1 MSYTAA
7 QLTTFFTNVHVGRA
21 PTAAEQLVLNAWA
34 SQNASG
40 TLSDA
45 MALQNVINTA
55 DGETA
60 VAIAT
65 YQYFTGLTPTAGGLT
80 YLVNSPANTT
90 DLNDPYYANF
100 GLENRY
106 INFASNLAL
115 GGPSAAAFASTYGS
129 LSITQV
135 IEVAYETIIGTAQ
148 AQAAGYN
155 AAAAKADIGGA
166 ARMAY
171 FNSLVAQNFPT
182 ATAAQKD
189 LALKAEI
196 IGYIMA
202 EAIKADVGAYAA
214 SINNLL
220 ADLAVDNIATLNT
233 DLTATYGSATTATPL
248 GAGVDTITANVFNAA
263 RVFNPG
269 GTDQVNSLNDDD
281 VLTGVGTDPTLNFTF
296 VNDSDTN
303 DYDITPTLRN
313 VQVVNVTFATDGSGA
328 GAATLDL
335 QDATGLDDSVNVFR
349 VDDDLVTAAVRNL
362 GNDGITPDTLSVN
375 NTNAPAS
382 TVLFTYTDTAL
393 AGAADSVKVS
403 ANNIEVASLVVQTNA
418 ATAGIGLETINLNSI
433 GGANKIGVLTAEDL
447 ENLTVTGSKN
457 LTLGTTSTT
466 TNAGLVEATRFGA
479 GLANVAGSL
488 NAIDASAFTANL
500 DITLGS
506 EMNAGKDGTSGVA
519 SDVVVK
525 GGAGN
530 DVFRLANANIDAKV
544 GAGTGDS
551 IDGGAGTNS
560 LVILGS
566 STINNTVSKVQALE
580 IRTGHDAGVV
590 ADTVAV
596 DASKVTDLAT
606 TLIRNEGQDFVGG
619 VWVSASEV
627 STVNLTKMSAAQLQ
641 ALTVLHGTTGNS
653 NILNN
658 VINATLTTAT
668 GTADTA
674 AITIMDGT
682 NADPRFNLQFS
693 SAGTENVKL
702 TDSDTESNSVRLVTA
717 HTGTLTLLG
726 GQTGLYMNL
735 DTLPVAGTTGGAF
748 QKDMSGGILDG
759 TLRADLS
766 NATTTTG
773 VLDIGNV
780 AADRFGGVAVDAATY
795 ASDIILRVG
804 TNAASTD
811 GAQTITLGTGNDTVI
826 FDVVALADVTSGTA
840 GLTNADIVKGGLGS
854 DTLAIDGHGKN
865 IIVQQSEWDNVSQFE
880 TLRLMGNGGFKYF
893 LQLDND
899 LIDNN
904 GGDLLAIVNDDQSAV
919 SAVTNVDAAANNSAA
934 VIFLNQLSA
943 NNHISYDG
951 EEGGGS
957 TIDRFVVNDANTNGG
972 NIIDGGEVDL
982 RNTGWVG
989 GLAGQRSNDILEVRN
1004 TATVTTS
1011 DLTNVKNVGVLVMNN
1026 DQAVTQTL
1034 NLTLNDATVD
1044 LLVDAGHASSATEVE
1059 QVRIVANDGL
1069 MTDEAGNAIVAVA
1082 GSALNVEA
1090 RGLTA
1095 KSSLS
1100 IIGDT
1105 GFAINDTVNISTN
1118 VGSATPHFIDLAAG
1132 AGDTVN
1138 WYGNFGSAVIVMG
1151 VAGTAAFTTGAT
1163 TTTHDMRNVEVV
1175 NLFNAASTT
1184 GATVTGTAATDTI
1197 TGTEQAD
1204 TINGAGG
1211 ADTINGGGGNDLIT
1225 GGTGRDVMN
1234 GGAGNDSFIFAAGV
1248 ADTVGAAASIAG
1260 VDLIQDL
1267 NLGTIL
1273 PAGAID
1279 SIDLTVAVANVGTTN
1294 TGSVTEA
1301 TFIANM
1307 NTLLTAATFGFVTTA
1322 GGIDAA
1328 IITANAG
1335 DLSGRSFLAVDLN
1348 ASDTFT
1354 ATDFVVE
1361 ITGYTGVINVADFI

>member
-466 TNAGLVEATRFGA
+466 TNAGLVEATRYGA
-479 GLANVAGSL
+479 GLSNVAGSL
-488 NAIDASAFTANL
+488 NTIDGSAFTGNL

-506 EMNAGKDGTSGVA
+506 EMNAGKDGTSGLA
-519 SDVVVK
+519 SDVTVK

-530 DVFRLANANIDAKV
+530 DVFRLLNANIDAKV
-544 GAGTGDS
+544 GAGVGDS
-551 IDGGAGTNS
+551 IDGGAGANS

-566 STINNTVSKVQALE
+566 STINNTVSKVQTLE
-580 IRTGHDAGVV
+580 IRTGHDDGLVGDV
-590 ADTVAV
+590 VAV
-596 DASKVTDLAT
+596 DASKLTELAT
-606 TLIRNEGQDFVGG
+606 TLIRNEGQDLTGG
-619 VWVSASEV
+619 IALPYISGSET
-627 STVNLTKMSAAQLQ
+627 STVTLTKMSAAQLQ
-641 ALTVLHGTTGNS
+641 AITVLHGTTGNS

-658 VINATLTTAT
+658 IIDATLTTAT

-674 AITIMDGT
+674 AITIMDAA
-682 NADPRFNLQFS
+682 NVNPRFNLQFG
-693 SAGTENVKL
+693 SAGTENLKI
-702 TDSDTESNSVRLVTA
+702 TDSDTESNSVRLLTA

-726 GQTGLYMNL
+726 GQAGLYMNL

-748 QKDMSGGILDG
+748 QKDLSGGILDG

-773 VLDIGNV
+773 VLDIGAV
-780 AADRFGGVAVDAATY
+780 AADRFSGVAIDAATFT
-795 ASDIILRVG
+795 SDIIVRVS
-804 TNAASTD
+804 TNAASPD

-826 FDVVALADVTSGTA
+826 FDVIAAGDVTSGTA

-854 DTLAIDGHGKN
+854 DTLALDGNGKN
-865 IIVQQSEWDNVSQFE
+865 IIVQQSEWDNVSGFE
-880 TLRLMGNGGFKYF
+880 TVRLMGNGGFKYF

-919 SAVTNVDAAANNSAA
+919 TAATNADALANNSAA

-951 EEGGGS
+951 EEGSGA
-957 TIDRFVVNDANTNGG
+957 TADRFIVNDANTNGG

-982 RNTGWVG
+982 RNTAGWTNG
-989 GLAGQRSNDILEVRN
+989 AHRSNDVLEIRN
-1004 TATVTTS
+1004 TATATTS
-1011 DLTNVKNVGVLVMNN
+1011 DLANLKNIGMIVMNN
-1026 DQAVTQTL
+1026 DQAVLQTL
-1034 NLTLNDATVD
+1034 NLTLNDTVVD
-1044 LLVDAGHASSATEVE
+1044 ALVDSGHTATATEAE
-1059 QVRIVANDGL
+1059 QIRVVANDTA
-1069 MTDEAGNAIVAVA
+1069 MTDEAGNAIASVI
-1082 GSALNVEA
+1082 GSALNIEA
-1090 RGLTA
+1090 RSLTT

-1100 IIGDT
+1100 VVGDA
-1105 GFAINDTVNISTN
+1105 GFAVNDTVNISTN
-1118 VGSATPHFIDLAAG
+1118 VGSGTSHAIDLNG
-1132 AGDTVN
+1132 GTDTVN
-1138 WYGNFGSAVIVMG
+1138 WYGTYGSAAIVLGG
-1151 VAGTAAFTTGAT
+1151 VGVGKAAFTIGVT
-1163 TTTHDMRNVEVV
+1163 TTTHTMENVEIV
-1175 NLFNAASTT
+1175 NLFNATSTA
-1184 GATVTGTAATDTI
+1184 GATVTGSGAAETI
-1197 TGTEQAD
+1197 TGTGQAD
-1204 TINGAGG
+1204 AIDGAGG
-1211 ADTINGGGGNDLIT
+1211 NDTIT
-1225 GGTGRDVMN
+1225 GGTGIDTLT
-1234 GGAGNDSFIFAAGV
+1234 GGTGTDNFIFAGGDTGLTLAT
-1248 ADTVGAAASIAG
+1248 ADTIVDFTTADDSISTSKAASAGTIADGSGLADFTAFVAAADAVFTAGAGLNDVYVSYNAAASG
-1260 VDLIQDL
+1260 
-1267 NLGTIL
+1267 
-1273 PAGAID
+1273 
-1279 SIDLTVAVANVGTTN
+1279 
-1294 TGSVTEA
+1294 
-1301 TFIANM
+1301 
-1307 NTLLTAATFGFVTTA
+1307 
-1322 GGIDAA
+1322 
-1328 IITANAG
+1328 NAW
-1335 DLSGRSFLAVDLN
+1335 LAVDEN
-1348 ASDTFT
+1348 DSGSFDAGDTL
-1354 ATDFVVE
+1354 VVL
-1361 ITGYTGVINVADFI
+1361 TGVNLVGEFTLADLL